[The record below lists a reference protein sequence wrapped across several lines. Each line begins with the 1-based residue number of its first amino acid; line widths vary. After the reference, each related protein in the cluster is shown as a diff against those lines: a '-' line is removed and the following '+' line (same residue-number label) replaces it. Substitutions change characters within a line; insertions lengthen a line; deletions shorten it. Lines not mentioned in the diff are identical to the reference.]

1 MNETRGKA
9 EDQTLRTRGERLAE
23 TLSLPRDLVLGAPVL
38 TCVGSMSVTVENHRG
53 ILEYEPERIRILG
66 KNSRIRILGT
76 GLVISYFNRDSLQ
89 IDGRIGE
96 IQYE

>member
-38 TCVGSMSVTVENHRG
+38 TCVG
-53 ILEYEPERIRILG
+53 L
-66 KNSRIRILGT
+66 
-76 GLVISYFNRDSLQ
+76 SL
-89 IDGRIGE
+89 IHI
-96 IQYE
+96 

>member
-38 TCVGSMSVTVENHRG
+38 MCVGSMSVTVENHRG
-53 ILEYEPERIRILG
+53 ILEYGPERIRILG

-76 GLVISYFNRDSLQ
+76 GLVISYFNRDSLR

>member
-1 MNETRGKA
+1 MNETRGKS
-9 EDQTLRTRGERLAE
+9 EDQTLRTREERLAE

-53 ILEYEPERIRILG
+53 ILEYGPERIRILG

-76 GLVISYFNRDSLQ
+76 GLVISYFNRDSLR

>member
-23 TLSLPRDLVLGAPVL
+23 MLSLPRDLVLGAPVL

-53 ILEYEPERIRILG
+53 ILEYGPERIRILG

-76 GLVISYFNRDSLQ
+76 GLVISYFNRDSLR